1 MAHPLYIFAK
11 DIRVAGQAGGQYKM
25 RYIYINTEDDRVVL
39 ISNKKEESH
48 DDTEYMVNDDFD
60 LTKELDDAENVGK
73 KIKLEGFL
81 TATEF
86 LQRYN
91 ADYATKRVNEYPS
104 IEDQLDKIFHQGVDA
119 WKADIQAIKDKHP
132 KG

>member
-1 MAHPLYIFAK
+1 
-11 DIRVAGQAGGQYKM
+11 M
-25 RYIYINTEDDRVVL
+25 RYIYINTKDDRVVL

-48 DDTEYMVNDDFD
+48 SDTEYMVNDDFD

-73 KIKLEGFL
+73 KIKVEGFL

-86 LQRYN
+86 LERYN

-104 IEDQLDKIFHQGVDA
+104 IEDQLDKIFHEGVDA